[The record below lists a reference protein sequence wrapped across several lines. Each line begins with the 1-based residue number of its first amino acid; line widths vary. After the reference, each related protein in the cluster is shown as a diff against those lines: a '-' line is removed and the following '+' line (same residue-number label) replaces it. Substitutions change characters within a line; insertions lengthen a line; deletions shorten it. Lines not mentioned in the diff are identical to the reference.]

1 MSVLTL
7 LRCNKE
13 NRSICFHS
21 LIYLFNR
28 EMETGKHYRA
38 FHILG
43 ALKNNFSLKNTFFN
57 QLQQNILAFVDLCV
71 INDIFRSI
79 LYQIQ
84 FHVIL

>member
-28 EMETGKHYRA
+28 EIEIGKHYRA
-38 FHILG
+38 FDIPG

-57 QLQQNILAFVDLCV
+57 QLQQNILTLVDLCV
-71 INDIFRSI
+71 INYIFRLI
-79 LYQIQ
+79 LYQLQ
-84 FHVIL
+84 LHVIL